1 MTDAIQVGTYNRS
14 GKVFAGHYDIWLTN
28 REQLLLEKTRHLIPD
43 SSTFT
48 GWVNGDLYTPAGE
61 TVGILTI
68 PDSTRAAAD
77 IQSYT
82 PLTDGKVRHTFLA
95 CQQGTKY
102 AVMSVHTT
110 EEKVLFKALM
120 QDHLGN
126 SGATP
131 DWKRGVLL
139 WNQSANGKNIF
150 YKVRHT
156 ASYK

>member
-1 MTDAIQVGTYNRS
+1 M
-14 GKVFAGHYDIWLTN
+14 
-28 REQLLLEKTRHLIPD
+28 
-43 SSTFT
+43 
-48 GWVNGDLYTPAGE
+48 NGDLYTPAGE

-82 PLTDGKVRHTFLA
+82 ALTDGKVRHAFLA
-95 CQQGTKY
+95 RQQGTKY
-102 AVMSVHTT
+102 AVMSVHTM

-126 SGATP
+126 SGTTP

-139 WNQSANGKNIF
+139 WNQSANGKDIF
-150 YKVRHT
+150 YKVCHT
-156 ASYK
+156 AGYKQSQTTDIPH